1 MQIKIKLE
9 VAKLLNLEF
18 ELSSSSGKKK
28 EDDSNEKKDLATQ
41 PSTPNK

>member
-18 ELSSSSGKKK
+18 ELSSSGKKK
-28 EDDSNEKKDLATQ
+28 EDDLNEKKELPAPNT
-41 PSTPNK
+41 PSK